1 MTLYRVKAQWSGF
14 TGAPGFSVFH
24 FDGPDSGTSSDPTK
38 CVAAVAA
45 FFGNLQDRFTRNV
58 KIQVQSTV
66 ELIDTPTGDLLEFF
80 DTPTPPVM
88 TGLESGG
95 YSAVSGANVS
105 WLTNTVRNSRRVRG
119 RTFLVP
125 LASACYQ
132 DDGTLMQATIDDLNS
147 AASNLRSETLS
158 LMVYGRPSGKGATDG
173 IAAAVTGHRVTDKAA
188 VLRSRRD

>member
-24 FDGPDSGTSSDPTK
+24 FDGPESGTAASPTT
-38 CVAAVAA
+38 CAAAVAA

-58 KIQVQSTV
+58 RIQVQSTV
-66 ELIDTPTGDLLEFF
+66 ELIDTANGDLLEFF
-80 DTPTPPVM
+80 DVPTPPVM
-88 TGLESGG
+88 TGLETGG
-95 YSAVSGANVS
+95 YSAVSGANIS
-105 WLTNTVRNSRRVRG
+105 WLTGTVRNSRRVRG

-147 AASNLRSETLS
+147 AALNLRTETQS
-158 LMVYGRPSGKGATDG
+158 LMVYGRPTGKGATDG